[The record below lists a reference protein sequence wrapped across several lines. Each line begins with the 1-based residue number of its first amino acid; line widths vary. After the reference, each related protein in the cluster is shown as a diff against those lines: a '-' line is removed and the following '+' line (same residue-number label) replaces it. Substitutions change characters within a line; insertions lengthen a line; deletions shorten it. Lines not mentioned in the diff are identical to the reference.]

1 MPGISA
7 NASSKAP
14 FAKRGL
20 VRLTDFRKGLNN
32 RVSPLL
38 IDNDEVADIQN
49 YTYEEAG
56 ALKKRPGYVRRFA
69 AAFGTGPVRGLT
81 NYRKED
87 GRSLLVFACDGKL
100 FYDQPN
106 FSQLYDLEAEW
117 ETSGVM
123 RDGIT
128 TTEVVGDIKPV
139 PGTLSALGNISLGG
153 RGGSL
158 GGSRVHRQKIWQS
171 NTLDIS
177 GVTDKTTGRIVKS
190 VTLPTGT
197 TSTIETRYG
206 TDGVTFGAWTAL
218 GGGDTITGVG
228 ANTKMQVR
236 DRFNSTA
243 GLRASA
249 QSFTVLFDQTSSA
262 TVITTGLSTSARLS
276 FATMNDTLWIVNG
289 EDADR
294 KWDATTFAAMG
305 GTPPT
310 GKYVISHKQRL
321 FIANAS
327 GARSRIYYSDVG
339 TPETWN
345 ALSFIDVGKGD
356 GDTITGLGILLDTL
370 IITKE
375 NSVWALSGDSSSN
388 FVLRRVTDEGGSSA
402 MAGFALLRDTLA
414 WMGKDGVRFFDGV
427 RSALASQNIPTTL
440 DGLNKRQLAM
450 SAGILWDFSYFLA
463 APEGASLTNS
473 VVLVYDTN
481 RSAWTVFRGIPAGE
495 FCIFKQFNQDS
506 LIIGDSNQGQLY
518 NWDSG
523 MTDDGAAIDAYVI
536 TKALAPAGGI
546 EAPSFVPDVFVACR
560 EPSSLATTAYVS
572 FYKDLGAETSA
583 LTLSMAAT
591 PLNVLRAIP
600 STVGVTLPRSL
611 AVKVR
616 HNDSGKGL
624 IILAIDLR
632 YSPRTI
638 RAT

>member
-1 MPGISA
+1 MPSIALPRGD
-7 NASSKAP
+7 KAP

-20 VRLTDFRKGLNN
+20 HRFTDFRKGLNN

-38 IDNDEVADIQN
+38 IDDEEVADIQN
-49 YTYEEAG
+49 FTFEEAG
-56 ALKKRPGYVRRFA
+56 ALKKRPGYLRRFTS
-69 AAFGTGPVRGLT
+69 AFGTGPVRGLV

-106 FSQLYDLEAEW
+106 FSQIYDAQADW

-139 PGTLSALGNISLGG
+139 PGTLSALGNISLGA

-190 VTLPTGT
+190 VTLPTST

-206 TDGVTFGAWTAL
+206 TDGVTWGAWTAL

-228 ANTKMQVR
+228 VNTKLQVR

-249 QSFTVLFDQTSSA
+249 QSFTILFDQTSSA
-262 TVITTGLSTSARLS
+262 TVITTGLSTSARFS
-276 FATMNDTLWIVNG
+276 FTTMNDTLWIVNG

-294 KWDATTFAAMG
+294 KWDATTFAAMA

-310 GKYVISHKQRL
+310 GKYIISHKQRL

-339 TPETWN
+339 TPETWG

-375 NSVWALSGDSSSN
+375 NSVWALSGDSSTN
-388 FVLRRVTDEGGSSA
+388 FVLRRVTDEGGSST

-450 SAGILWDFSYFLA
+450 SAGILWDNSYFLA

-473 VVLVYDTN
+473 IVLVYDTL
-481 RSAWTVFRGIPAGE
+481 RTAWTVFRGIPAGE
-495 FCIFKQFNQDS
+495 FCIFKQFNENS
-506 LIIGDSNQGQLY
+506 LIIGSSNQGQLY

-523 MTDDGAAIDAYVI
+523 MTDDGTAIDAYVV
-536 TKALAPAGGI
+536 TKALAPAGGV
-546 EAPSFVPDVFVACR
+546 EAPSLIPDIFVACS
-560 EPSSLATTAYVS
+560 EPSSLASSVIAS
-572 FYKDLGAETSA
+572 FIKDLGAVSSTIT
-583 LTLSMAAT
+583 LTMAAT
-591 PLNVLRAIP
+591 ALNVLRAIP
-600 STVGVTLPRSL
+600 STVGVSMARSF
-611 AVKVR
+611 AVKLR
-616 HNDSGKGL
+616 HTDSGKGL
-624 IILAIDLR
+624 TIVAIDVR
-632 YSPRTI
+632 YSPKSI